1 MSSCTSDSV
10 RERCFVSLAACGLHF
25 IQTIFLKGRQMSSVA
40 DTTPNGAPNNFQFLG
55 RAEHTRVLTAKTR
68 FCHTYEGSVRER
80 EPGDFSSISRKWR
93 LPPLPQYS
101 AVQYHRRCC
110 LSALC
115 PLSAAIAPLPCLSAP
130 LLSALSPARR
140 RCAHRRPPRASD
152 AFFSTQRPPLT
163 HDYIK
168 SMVSL
173 IRSSL
178 RLHACINFAS
188 LYCFT

>member
-1 MSSCTSDSV
+1 MLI
-10 RERCFVSLAACGLHF
+10 SLAACGLHF

-93 LPPLPQYS
+93 LPPLPQYT

-110 LSALC
+110 V
-115 PLSAAIAPLPCLSAP
+115 SAP
-130 LLSALSPARR
+130 LLSAVCGRSRGSAAPLCARSVACPAPSAALATTPTRY
-140 RCAHRRPPRASD
+140 
-152 AFFSTQRPPLT
+152 FSH
-163 HDYIK
+163 HDY
-168 SMVSL
+168 
-173 IRSSL
+173 
-178 RLHACINFAS
+178 
-188 LYCFT
+188 